1 MVCFNVSLVF
11 TSTKAAYSFMN
22 IRLPRTVY
30 VVVFSCSLLLVAG
43 CGSNGH
49 DRTEVSAMVTLDAK
63 PLPSGLTVKFTP
75 QESGKP
81 VGQGGVDVKSRY
93 FIYGAPG
100 GIGLNPGTYTV
111 SVEVPFADE
120 PGPYSGPPELANVKI
135 PAVSYTH
142 LTLPTTPYV

>member
-1 MVCFNVSLVF
+1 
-11 TSTKAAYSFMN
+11 MN
-22 IRLPRTVY
+22 IRLPRT
-30 VVVFSCSLLLVAG
+30 LLVAVFSFFSLLVIG
-43 CGSNGH
+43 CGSKGH
-49 DRTEVSAMVTLDAK
+49 DRTEVSGMVTLDGK

-81 VGQGGVDVKSRY
+81 VGEGGINLQSGY

-100 GIGLNPGTYTV
+100 EIGLNPGIYTV

-135 PAVSYTH
+135 PEAYQTGKSSLTYTAPSDGGMFNIEMVSK
-142 LTLPTTPYV
+142 